1 MDVYWLLLFSPIA
14 TPYNRDKGSIY
25 LVLDFCEHDLAGLLE
40 CKEVKFSLSEIKKV
54 MQQLFNALSYIH
66 GNNILHRDMKS
77 CNILVTRTGEL
88 KLADF
93 GLARA
98 LNKGGHQRYTN
109 RVVTLWYRPPELFL
123 GERNYGPPIDMW
135 GAGCIMAEMWTR
147 RPIMQGD
154 TEQKQI
160 TLICQLC
167 GSINPDDWTSVEKL
181 EFYQKLELPQKE
193 VRKLKER
200 LRLFVEDPYAL
211 DLIDKLLVLD
221 PRKRIDADSTL
232 EHDFFWKDPFPTDL
246 TKTLSTLRSS
256 MFVMHTGSHKPLPV
270 ARTAQTQPSNVV
282 SGNVHDRVF

>member
-1 MDVYWLLLFSPIA
+1 M
-14 TPYNRDKGSIY
+14 
-25 LVLDFCEHDLAGLLE
+25 LDFCEHDLAGLLE
-40 CKEVKFSLSEIKKV
+40 CKEVHFSLGEIKNI

-77 CNILVTRTGEL
+77 CNILMTRTGEL

-98 LNKGGHQRYTN
+98 LNKGLNQRYTN

-123 GERNYGPPIDMW
+123 GERNYGPPVDMW

-167 GSINPDDWTSVEKL
+167 GSIIPEEWPGVDKL
-181 EFYQKLELPQKE
+181 EHYQKLELPAKE
-193 VRKLKER
+193 NRKVRER
-200 LRLFVEDPYAL
+200 LRHFVEDPYAL
-211 DLIDKLLVLD
+211 DLIEKLLVLD
-221 PRKRIDADSTL
+221 PKKRIDADATL

-246 TKTLSTLRSS
+246 TRTLSALRSS
-256 MFVMHTGSHKPLPV
+256 MFVMHTGSHRPV
-270 ARTAQTQPSNVV
+270 IAPRPGQPPSSNVV
-282 SGNVHDRVF
+282 AGHVHDRVF